1 MSIQRTSFY
10 VLLAVVTIAFIWL
23 LIPYYPAVFWAVI
36 LAIIFF
42 PLHKRLERLL
52 GAATALPPHR
62 WHSGLWGLRPPCR
75 GV

>member
-23 LIPYYPAVFWAVI
+23 LVPYYTAVFWAVI

-42 PLHKRLERLL
+42 PVHKRLERLL
-52 GAATALPPHR
+52 GADAALPPC
-62 WHSGLWGLRPPCR
+62 LRC
-75 GV
+75 